1 MDARYVFA
9 VRFRL
14 EPDVSGVSLEPQE
27 FETRLFRRADPPGE
41 DGWRFFRDNLWRG
54 DVGDERYFRKLT
66 SEALGVPVTS
76 VEYRAFETDEE
87 YYDALKAEIAADLAT
102 FKADSVSEVISKYL
116 GSSVEVER

>member
-87 YYDALKAEIAADLAT
+87 YYDALKAEIAVDLAT

>member
-9 VRFRL
+9 VRFRVK
-14 EPDVSGVSLEPQE
+14 PDVSGVTLDPQE
-27 FETRLFRRADPPGE
+27 FETRLFRRADPPGA
-41 DGWRFFRDNLWRG
+41 DGWQFFRDNLWRG
-54 DVGDERYFRKLT
+54 DIGDEHNFRKLT

-76 VEYRAFETDEE
+76 VKYRAFETDEE
-87 YYDALKAEIAADLAT
+87 FFDALKAEIADNLDN

>member
-66 SEALGVPVTS
+66 SEALGVPVTN

-87 YYDALKAEIAADLAT
+87 YYDALKAEIAAGLAT

>member
-14 EPDVSGVSLEPQE
+14 EPDVSGVSLDPQE
-27 FETRLFRRADPPGE
+27 FETRLYRRADPPGE
-41 DGWRFFRDNLWRG
+41 DGWKFFRDNLWRG
-54 DVGDERYFRKLT
+54 NIGDERYFRKLT

-76 VEYRAFETDEE
+76 VEYRAFETNEE
-87 YYDALKAEIAADLAT
+87 YYDALKAEIAEDLAA
-102 FKADSVSEVISKYL
+102 FKADSVSEVVSKYL

>member
-14 EPDVSGVSLEPQE
+14 DPDASGVTLEPRE
-27 FETRLFRRADPPGE
+27 FETRLYRRADPPGE
-41 DGWRFFRDNLWRG
+41 EGWQFFRDNLWRG
-54 DVGDERYFRKLT
+54 DIGDERYFRKLT

-87 YYDALKAEIAADLAT
+87 YYDALKAEIDGDLAA
-102 FKADSVSEVISKYL
+102 FKADSVSEVVSKYL
-116 GSSVEVER
+116 GSSVEVQR